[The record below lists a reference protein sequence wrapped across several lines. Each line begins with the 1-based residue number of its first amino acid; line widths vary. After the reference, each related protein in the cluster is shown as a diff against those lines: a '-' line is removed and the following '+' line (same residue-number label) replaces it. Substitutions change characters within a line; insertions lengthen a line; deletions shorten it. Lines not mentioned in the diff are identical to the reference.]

1 MNKHPML
8 TVKEAAKI
16 MGCDERW
23 VRERLN
29 QGQLKGEKRNIG
41 LKEKWYVY
49 AGEVEAA
56 LEKRTGVP
64 SLSTDYLASPPAL
77 APGIE
82 NSKDVPVN
90 KTVIVDGWIDEED
103 DEANSSDKSK
113 ERLMWLQDQRQ
124 ALTEMAEEMLRPLM
138 LQLQEKDKQLADRDK
153 ALQGATYR
161 LGYAEGQLK
170 DQEEQIKLLPDFQ
183 ARAEKAEQLKLET
196 EAAKA
201 RAAELEATL
210 IEVEK
215 AKQEEIERLF
225 REKDLLEKSQQEELE
240 ALKTRIA
247 GLERSWWK
255 KLFLAPES

>member
-29 QGQLKGEKRNIG
+29 QGQLKGEKKNIG

-56 LEKRTGVP
+56 LDKRTGVP
-64 SLSTDYLASPPAL
+64 SLSTDYLASPPAP
-77 APGIE
+77 APSTE
-82 NSKDVPVN
+82 NLKDVPVN
-90 KTVIVDGWIDEED
+90 DPIVVGSWTDEED
-103 DEANSSDKSK
+103 DESNSSDKNE
-113 ERLMWLQDQRQ
+113 ERLMWLQEQRQ
-124 ALTEMAEEMLRPLM
+124 ALTEMAEEMIRPLM
-138 LQLQEKDKQLADRDK
+138 SQLQEKDKQLADRDK
-153 ALQGATYR
+153 ALQGANYR

-183 ARAEKAEQLKLET
+183 ARAEKAEQLKLEA

-201 RAAELEATL
+201 RAAELEANL

-215 AKQEEIERLF
+215 AKREEIERLSH
-225 REKDLLEKSQQEELE
+225 EKDLLEKSQQEELE

-255 KLFLAPES
+255 KWFSSPES